1 MVQIHKEFT
10 DSQVKELVERY
21 LRKEIERKY
30 IQEFLCIEKTRFF
43 ALIKEYRKDPNNF
56 SIQYT
61 RNTKTRKISESIE
74 HNIIK
79 ELRIEKDM
87 IENMEIPLRYYNYSY
102 IKDLLETKYN
112 QKVSL
117 PTIIDRAKKNDFYL
131 KGKPR
136 KASHDREVVTN
147 YIGEIIQHDSS
158 HHLFSPPAKEKW
170 YLITSLD
177 DFSRFILYATLL
189 KKETSWAHILAL
201 QTVILKYGSPFLF
214 YVDSHSIFR
223 FVQGRDSVWRK
234 HYTLTD
240 EADPQWKQVMGDCNI
255 KVTYALS
262 PQAKGKIE
270 RPYGWLQDRVIRTCV
285 RDNVTE
291 IRQAQGVLNYEVH
304 RYNYKQVHSTTQ
316 EVPYFRFQRALKEKR
331 SLFREFKVR
340 PPFQSVKDIFCLRI
354 NRTIDPYRQ
363 ISINN
368 LQLKVN
374 NATPR
379 KMVTLR
385 IYPLSNDISEV
396 RFWCDDNLIDVQ
408 KKVDSI
414 ISDIALKELPTC
426 QCYMRGRSC

>member
-10 DSQVKELVERY
+10 DSHVKELVERY

-30 IQEFLCIEKTRFF
+30 IQEVLGIGKTRFF
-43 ALIKEYRKDPNNF
+43 ALVKEYRKDPNRF

-61 RNTKTRKISESIE
+61 RNTKTRTIPQSVED
-74 HNIIK
+74 NIIK

-87 IENMEIPLRYYNYSY
+87 IENIEIPLRYYNYSY

-131 KGKPR
+131 KR
-136 KASHDREVVTN
+136 KTRKISHDREVLTN

-158 HHLFSPPAKEKW
+158 YHLWSPPAKEKW

-177 DFSRFILYATLL
+177 DFSRFILYATFL
-189 KKETSWAHILAL
+189 KRETSWAHILAL
-201 QTVILKYGSPFLF
+201 QTVVLKYGAPFLY

-270 RPYGWLQDRVIRTCV
+270 RPYGWLQDRVIRSCV

-291 IRQAQGVLNYEVH
+291 IRQAQGVLNHEVH

-331 SLFREFKVR
+331 SLFREFRVR
-340 PPFQSVKDIFCLRI
+340 PPFQSVKDIFCLRV
-354 NRTIDPYRQ
+354 NRTIDPYRR

-379 KMVTLR
+379 KIVTLR
-385 IYPLSNDISEV
+385 IYPSSNDISEV
-396 RFWCDDNLIDVQ
+396 RFWCEDNLIDIQRV
-408 KKVDSI
+408 KN
-414 ISDIALKELPTC
+414 SDLK
-426 QCYMRGRSC
+426 GVHF